1 MSNELVISSKI
12 ENISLVE
19 NFIDQLSV
27 KYSFN
32 SDIYGNVLV
41 ATIEA
46 ATNAI
51 VHGNKSDASKNVILS
66 VENINNRLTIRV
78 EDKGEGFDINSI
90 PDPTKPEFIE
100 KPDGRGVFLMNQ
112 LTDEVIFENNGSIV
126 NLIFNL

>member
-27 KYSFN
+27 KYLLN

-51 VHGNKSDASKNVILS
+51 VHGNKSDVTKNVKIS
-66 VENINNRLTIRV
+66 ANNNNKKLTIRV
-78 EDKGEGFDINSI
+78 EDKGEGFDVNSI